1 MPYVNIR
8 ITDEEVT
15 LEQKQALIK
24 GVTQLL
30 QTVLDK
36 NPKTT
41 HVIIDEI
48 STDNWGLAGKTV
60 TELRNDAK
68 SS

>member
-41 HVIIDEI
+41 HVIIDET
-48 STDNWGLAGKTV
+48 STDNWRLADKTV

-68 SS
+68 SN